1 MITIRLNKFLK
12 SIEFKLFESID
23 DLPAENYSYFNKYLL
38 IDSGIGSDFTEIDT
52 LHLNTISSLIKDPQ
66 KLAGEVQNLRS
77 LVWNI
82 INGVNLKHLAFG
94 CLIHSVDGRQVTDLS
109 ADNLKSILKTLS
121 EHGLTEAV
129 LKKKLLK
136 QGRTFTPNSPS
147 IFPSVLTTPTSTT
160 IFNG

>member
-1 MITIRLNKFLK
+1 MITIKLNKFCK
-12 SIEFKLFESID
+12 SIQFKLFESID

-38 IDSGIGSDFTEIDT
+38 IDSGIGSDFSEIDT
-52 LHLNTISSLIKDPQ
+52 LHLGTISSLIKDPQ
-66 KLAGEVQNLRS
+66 KLAGEIQNLRS

-82 INGVNLKHLAFG
+82 ISGINLKHLAFG
-94 CLIHSVDGRQVTDLS
+94 CLIHSVRGEQVTDLS

-136 QGRTFTPNSPS
+136 QGRTFTPSSPS
-147 IFPSVLTTPTSTT
+147 IFQSVLTTPTNTT